1 MPTKLTLLAQKGR
14 NKHGQRLVLVQCS
27 CGSPAFECREDSFK
41 QNRTTSCGFCRKGG
55 RKHKPA
61 PVLAPINAPVP
72 VPEVVSVFEYGSPA
86 WYEEQIA
93 GKKAAALAAEK
104 RCNDLE
110 EELAA
115 AVTTDLDT
123 HKRWNA
129 ESTTAR
135 KLRAEIARLMT
146 AKDKAETGE
155 KKDTR
160 TQAEITRDKI
170 AALRGDK

>member
-55 RKHKPA
+55 RKTNPA
-61 PVLAPINAPVP
+61 PVIAPIVPPVP
-72 VPEVVSVFEYGSPA
+72 PPESTSTFEYGSPA
-86 WYEEQIA
+86 WYQEQID
-93 GKKAAALAAEK
+93 GKKAAAIAAEK

-110 EELAA
+110 AELAVA
-115 AVTTDLDT
+115 ETTDLDI

-146 AKDKAETGE
+146 AKDKAETATV
-155 KKDTR
+155 KTHK
-160 TQAEITRDKI
+160 TQAELTKEKI
-170 AALRGDK
+170 AALRGNK

>member
-1 MPTKLTLLAQKGR
+1 
-14 NKHGQRLVLVQCS
+14 VQCS

-55 RKHKPA
+55 RKVRPA
-61 PVLAPINAPVP
+61 PVPATKPEPITT
-72 VPEVVSVFEYGSPA
+72 PEITSAFEYGSPA
-86 WYEEQIA
+86 WYQEQID

-115 AVTTDLDT
+115 AETTDLDT

-146 AKDKAETGE
+146 AKDKAETA
-155 KKDTR
+155 KHKDTR

-170 AALRGDK
+170 AALRGAL